1 MSVAERIPT
10 THRGQVLTLTAA
22 AAAWVTVY
30 WVNGWLWDTVLYNGF
45 GMDPDDRLTE
55 TLHFF
60 VYDTIKIALL
70 LVGIIFV
77 VTVLRSYMSIERT
90 RALLGG
96 KREGVG
102 NVMAAGLG
110 VITPFCSCS
119 AVPAFIGFVAAGVPI
134 GVTLSFLIAS
144 PMVNEIAIGMLF
156 TLFGWQ
162 ITAIYIGAGLIVAI
176 VAGWVLGRLGVQK
189 WVEPFVFE
197 TKLGGQLID
206 STAGL
211 TFDQRVQM
219 GIEEVATI
227 LRKIWPYLLVGIG
240 LGAVIHGWVPTDF
253 FTTYAGPGNPF
264 GVLVA
269 VAIGV
274 PLYSNAA
281 GIMPLVEA
289 LYDKGLPMGTLLA
302 FMMAVVA
309 LSLPE
314 MILLRR
320 VLKPPLLA
328 AFVAVTATGI
338 VDRRLPV
345 QPHPRLRPRTPP
357 PKGLAH
363 DHQGARPRLQQLQE
377 PRTRHPAGRRRAR
390 HGRHHRE
397 GHRLRHHRRLRRDV
411 HPRPR
416 RRRETRALRPRPHRR
431 PGPRTPHPAAV

>member
-1 MSVAERIPT
+1 MSIAERLPAST
-10 THRGQVLTLTAA
+10 CGRTLTLAGAA
-22 AAAWVTVY
+22 GAWLLAY
-30 WVNGWLWDTVLYNGF
+30 WINGWVWDRLLYDVARLRADTRPTETIHFFCYDTV
-45 GMDPDDRLTE
+45 
-55 TLHFF
+55 
-60 VYDTIKIALL
+60 KIALL

-96 KREGVG
+96 KRQGVG

-144 PMVNEIAIGMLF
+144 PLVNEIAIGLLF

-162 ITAIYIGAGLIVAI
+162 VTALYIAAGLSVA
-176 VAGWVLGRLGVQK
+176 VASGWTLGRLGVQK

-197 TKLGGQLID
+197 TRLGGQVID

-211 TFDQRVQM
+211 TFAQRLQM
-219 GIEEVATI
+219 GAEEVTTI

-240 LGAVIHGWVPTDF
+240 LGAVIHGWAPADF
-253 FTTYAGPGNPF
+253 FASHAGGGNAF
-264 GVLVA
+264 GVLIA

-281 GIMPLVEA
+281 GVMPLVQAMYE
-289 LYDKGLPMGTLLA
+289 KGLPMGTLLA
-302 FMMAVVA
+302 FMMSVVA

-320 VLKPPLLA
+320 VLKPQLLA
-328 AFVAVTATGI
+328 AFVAVVATGI
-338 VDRRLPV
+338 VAVGYLFNLV
-345 QPHPRLRPRTPP
+345 
-357 PKGLAH
+357 LA
-363 DHQGARPRLQQLQE
+363 
-377 PRTRHPAGRRRAR
+377 
-390 HGRHHRE
+390 
-397 GHRLRHHRRLRRDV
+397 
-411 HPRPR
+411 
-416 RRRETRALRPRPHRR
+416 
-431 PGPRTPHPAAV
+431 